1 MTRAYH
7 LDIRTE
13 KRATD
18 PSFQLAHA
26 VYSLERML
34 LNFISRG
41 AVFDVVF
48 FHGELIRLLSVLHV
62 LLTVSQLTK
71 L

>member
-7 LDIRTE
+7 LDVRTE

-26 VYSLERML
+26 VYSLERLL

-48 FHGELIRLLSVLHV
+48 FHGELIRLLSVLRV
-62 LLTVSQLTK
+62 MLTVP
-71 L
+71 